1 MGLIDTVFDHNAF
14 HRFESGDIKS
24 RHMRSLAPD
33 DRSEDLESYQVRG
46 TSKRGTVLPKKA
58 QPPMTITEVT
68 KLNLGKIHYHLACLH
83 GADRFPD
90 MAPSTGESIEDR
102 PSHCISSVIFHL
114 CCAASLRDSSAC
126 LALARARIGLDS
138 FVYVPF
144 VHRASCLFSFII
156 NCPPSNII
164 VEQVAPTQIK
174 CTNRY

>member
-1 MGLIDTVFDHNAF
+1 M
-14 HRFESGDIKS
+14 KS
-24 RHMRSLAPD
+24 
-33 DRSEDLESYQVRG
+33 SEDNGEATENNRTLRVNLRG
-46 TSKRGTVLPKKA
+46 MMMPKRA
-58 QPPMTITEVT
+58 QPPMNITEET
-68 KLNLGKIHYHLACLH
+68 KYNLGKVHYHLACLH
-83 GADRFPD
+83 GTDRFPE
-90 MAPSTGESIEDR
+90 MVSSNGESLEEK

-114 CCAASLRDSSAC
+114 SCAASLGDAPAC